1 MKRVGTIATCL
12 AAGCLLNSSLR
23 AQDEALPGNPYAVVV
38 MRNIFGLNP
47 PPPVD
52 PNANK
57 PAEPPVKVVPN
68 GIMSIFG
75 QLQVLFKVAAKP
87 GGKDATYMLT
97 EGQSQDDIEVIKI
110 DEKAASVTFNNHG
123 VVQELPLVV
132 TPPSSTPAVA
142 APTVPTVPG
151 RSLRMPGIMPGGAS
165 GGSPFGN
172 RFPPRDRNGTL
183 REDPNSGAN
192 LRAVPSRGGANSS
205 QQDLLNSMSPEE
217 KMIMTV
223 AEKAKAFQEGHNSA
237 PIFPPTPLDE
247 DAGIPSN
254 LGQTPPI
261 PGR

>member
-38 MRNIFGLNP
+38 VRNIFGLNP
-47 PPPVD
+47 PAPVD
-52 PNANK
+52 PNASK

-97 EGQSQDDIEVIKI
+97 EGQSPDDIEVIKI

-142 APTVPTVPG
+142 APTVPTV
-151 RSLRMPGIMPGGAS
+151 AS
-165 GGSPFGN
+165 GWAM
-172 RFPPRDRNGTL
+172 RT
-183 REDPNSGAN
+183 
-192 LRAVPSRGGANSS
+192 
-205 QQDLLNSMSPEE
+205 
-217 KMIMTV
+217 
-223 AEKAKAFQEGHNSA
+223 AKRCRQYTSTGCRKNACKS
-237 PIFPPTPLDE
+237 
-247 DAGIPSN
+247 
-254 LGQTPPI
+254 
-261 PGR
+261 